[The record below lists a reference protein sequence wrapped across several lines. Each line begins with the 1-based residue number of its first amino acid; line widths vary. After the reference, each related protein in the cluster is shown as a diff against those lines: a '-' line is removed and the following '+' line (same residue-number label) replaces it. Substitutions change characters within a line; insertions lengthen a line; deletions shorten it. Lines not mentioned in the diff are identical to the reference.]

1 MDILLTDSAA
11 NRIKTLCAEH
21 TAKMVRLSVEGGGCS
36 GFQYVFGFAN
46 APEADDRVFEHN
58 GAALVVDGTS
68 LPLMVGSTLDFIDN
82 LSGAH
87 FKVNNPNAQSSCGCG
102 TSFSVG

>member
-1 MDILLTDSAA
+1 MDILLTQSAA
-11 NRIKTLCAEH
+11 ARIKTLCSEH
-21 TAKMVRLSVEGGGCS
+21 TAQMVRLSVEGGGCS
-36 GFQYVFGFAN
+36 GFQYVFGFAD
-46 APEADDRVFEHN
+46 APAGDDRVFELD
-58 GAALVVDGTS
+58 GAKLVVDDVS
-68 LPLMVGSTLDFIDN
+68 LPLIDGSTLDYVDN

>member
-1 MDILLTDSAA
+1 MTSSAA
-11 NRIKTLCAEH
+11 ARIKTLCAEH
-21 TAKMVRLSVEGGGCS
+21 AATMVRLSVEGGGCS
-36 GFQYVFGFAN
+36 GFQYVFGFAD
-46 APEADDRVFEHN
+46 AADTQDRVFELD
-58 GAALVVDGTS
+58 GAKLVVDDVS
-68 LPLMVGSTLDFIDN
+68 LPLIDGSTLDYVDN

>member
-1 MDILLTDSAA
+1 MDIRLTDTAA
-11 NRIKTLCAEH
+11 ARIKALCAEH
-21 TAKMVRLSVEGGGCS
+21 TAPMVRLSVDGGGCN
-36 GFQYVFGFAN
+36 GFQYIFGFA
-46 APEADDRVFEHN
+46 EAVAGDDRVFEHL
-58 GAALVVDGTS
+58 GAKLVIDTAS
-68 LPLMVGSTLDFIDN
+68 LPLIHGSTVDFIDN